1 MYRVFGHSCRSVVRG
16 LSLLAPAL
24 ACAFAFHAIAE
35 DGSTLRIEA
44 DNLLEWD
51 QEAGVYTASGNA
63 VAIQGDAKISGDLLV
78 ATYDPESDKRSIE
91 KITGTGDVTFVD
103 SQGNARG
110 QKIVYN
116 IDGSGYQV
124 TGPFANVEGKNGTIS
139 ADSEI
144 ILVTLVDESQHMTAT
159 GNAVYINAENE
170 RFSGNII
177 QAYFNAEGALQRI
190 EGEGSVDVRT
200 SEGNTASGNSL
211 VYLAETEKATLVG
224 DVSVS
229 DGKSTMQGG
238 RAEVDFISG
247 NSRLLS
253 DKKNGRVRGVLITN

>member
-1 MYRVFGHSCRSVVRG
+1 MYRVFGQGCQYLVRG
-16 LSLLAPAL
+16 FAAFALAGVLSFPAL
-24 ACAFAFHAIAE
+24 AE
-35 DGSTLRIEA
+35 DDSTLRIEA
-44 DNLLEWD
+44 DDLLEWNQD
-51 QEAGVYTASGNA
+51 AGVYTASGNA
-63 VAIQGDAKISGDLLV
+63 VATQGDAKISGDLLV
-78 ATYDPESDKRSIE
+78 ATYDPESEERSIE
-91 KITGTGDVTFVD
+91 KITGTGNVTFVD

-110 QKIVYN
+110 QKIIYN

-124 TGPFANVEGKNGTIS
+124 TGPSALVEGKNGIIS
-139 ADSEI
+139 ADSQI
-144 ILVTLVDESQHMTAT
+144 TLVTRADDSQHMTAT
-159 GNAVYINAENE
+159 GNAVYINADNE
-170 RFSGNII
+170 RFSGDLIN
-177 QAYFNAEGALQRI
+177 AYFNAEGTLQRI

-200 SEGNTASGNSL
+200 SEGNTASGDSL

-253 DKKNGRVRGVLITN
+253 DEKNGRVRGVLITK

>member
-1 MYRVFGHSCRSVVRG
+1 MYRVFGQGCQYLVRG
-16 LSLLAPAL
+16 LAAFALAGALSFPAL
-24 ACAFAFHAIAE
+24 AE
-35 DGSTLRIEA
+35 DDSTLRIEA
-44 DNLLEWD
+44 DDLLEWN

-63 VAIQGDAKISGDLLV
+63 VATQGDAKISGDLLV
-78 ATYDPESDKRSIE
+78 ATYDPESEERSIE
-91 KITGTGDVTFVD
+91 KITGTGNVTFVD

-110 QKIVYN
+110 QKIIYN

-124 TGPFANVEGKNGTIS
+124 TGPSALVEGKNGIIS
-139 ADSEI
+139 ADSQI
-144 ILVTLVDESQHMTAT
+144 TLVTRADDSQHMTAT
-159 GNAVYINAENE
+159 GNAVYINADNE
-170 RFSGNII
+170 RFSGDLIN
-177 QAYFNAEGALQRI
+177 AYFNAEGTLQRI
-190 EGEGSVDVRT
+190 EGEGSVGVRT
-200 SEGNTASGNSL
+200 SEGNTASGDSL

-253 DKKNGRVRGVLITN
+253 DEKNGRVRGVLITK

>member
-1 MYRVFGHSCRSVVRG
+1 MYRVFGDGCRYVVRA
-16 LSLLAPAL
+16 LSAL
-24 ACAFAFHAIAE
+24 ALAGALAFPAMAE

-44 DNLLEWD
+44 DDLLEWD

-78 ATYDPESDKRSIE
+78 ATYDPESEERSIE
-91 KITGTGDVTFVD
+91 TITGTGDVTFVD

-116 IDGSGYQV
+116 VDGSGYQV
-124 TGPFANVEGKNGTIS
+124 TGPSANVKGKNGSIS
-139 ADSEI
+139 ADSQI
-144 ILVTLVDESQHMTAT
+144 TLVTNADETQHMTAT
-159 GNAVYINAENE
+159 GNAVYINADNE
-170 RFSGNII
+170 RFSGDII
-177 QAYFNAEGALQRI
+177 NAYFDAEGALQRI

-211 VYLAETEKATLVG
+211 VYLAKTEKATLVG

-238 RAEVDFISG
+238 RAEVDFVSG

-253 DKKNGRVRGVLITN
+253 DEKNGRVRGVLITK

>member
-1 MYRVFGHSCRSVVRG
+1 MYRVFGYGCPNLVR
-16 LSLLAPAL
+16 SLLVLGITFAL
-24 ACAFAFHAIAE
+24 ASLAMAE
-35 DGSTLRIEA
+35 DASTLRIEA
-44 DNLLEWD
+44 DDLLEWD

-63 VAIQGDAKISGDLLV
+63 VAIQADVKISGDLLV
-78 ATYDPESDKRSIE
+78 ATYDPESDERTIE

-110 QKIVYN
+110 QKIIYN
-116 IDGSGYQV
+116 VDGSGYQV
-124 TGPFANVEGKNGTIS
+124 TGPSAHVEGKNGSIS
-139 ADSEI
+139 AESEI
-144 ILVTLVDESQHMTAT
+144 TLVTRSDESQLMTAT
-159 GNAVYINAENE
+159 GNAVYINADNE
-170 RFSGNII
+170 RFSGDII
-177 QAYFNAEGALQRI
+177 NAYFDTEGALQRI

-211 VYLAETEKATLVG
+211 VYLAKTEKATIVG

-238 RAEVDFISG
+238 RAEVDFVSG

-253 DKKNGRVRGVLITN
+253 DEKNGRVRGVLITK

>member
-1 MYRVFGHSCRSVVRG
+1 MYRVFGYGCPNLVR
-16 LSLLAPAL
+16 SLLVLGITFAL
-24 ACAFAFHAIAE
+24 ASLAMAE
-35 DGSTLRIEA
+35 DASTLRIEA
-44 DNLLEWD
+44 DDLLEWD

-63 VAIQGDAKISGDLLV
+63 IAIQGDATISGDLLV
-78 ATYDPESDKRSIE
+78 ATYDPGSEERSIE
-91 KITGTGDVTFVD
+91 QITGTGDVTFVD
-103 SQGNARG
+103 SQGKARG
-110 QKIVYN
+110 QKIIYN

-124 TGPFANVEGKNGTIS
+124 IGPSARVQGKNGTIS

-144 ILVTLVDESQHMTAT
+144 MLVTLADETQHMTAT
-159 GNAVYINAENE
+159 GNAVYINADNE
-170 RFSGNII
+170 RFSGDII
-177 QAYFNAEGALQRI
+177 NAYFNAEGALQRI
-190 EGEGSVDVRT
+190 EGKGNVDVRT

-229 DGKSTMQGG
+229 DGKSSMQGG

-253 DKKNGRVRGVLITN
+253 DKKHGRVRGVLITN